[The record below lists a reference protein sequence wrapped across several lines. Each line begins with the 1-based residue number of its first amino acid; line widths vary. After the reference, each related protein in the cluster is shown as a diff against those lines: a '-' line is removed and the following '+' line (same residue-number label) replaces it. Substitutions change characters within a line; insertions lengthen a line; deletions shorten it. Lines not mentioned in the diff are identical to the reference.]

1 MTGLR
6 RMLSGALLA
15 GISALLLL
23 AGCTSFAETVADRS
37 SADRSLCPA
46 ERAAPDPDRPRMAL
60 DFRLADDRRTVTG
73 TETVVFTP
81 DLATDRLVFR
91 LVANGPDSAQ
101 SGNRLTSRTCAATTS
116 PAAATRRPGPPIP
129 GGCTW
134 WPWTGGSSRGSRPR

>member
-1 MTGLR
+1 MTRAR
-6 RMLSGALLA
+6 RLPAV
-15 GISALLLL
+15 ALLLL
-23 AGCTSFAETVADRS
+23 AGCTSFADTVAAPTSAAPS
-37 SADRSLCPA
+37 SAESERPRCPA
-46 ERAAPDPDRPRMAL
+46 DRAEPDPHRPKVTL